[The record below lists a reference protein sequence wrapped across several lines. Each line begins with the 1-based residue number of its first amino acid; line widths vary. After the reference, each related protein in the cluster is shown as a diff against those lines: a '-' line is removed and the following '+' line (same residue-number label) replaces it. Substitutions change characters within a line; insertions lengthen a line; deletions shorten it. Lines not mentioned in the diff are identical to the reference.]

1 MGKTRENLTLL
12 LLALFY
18 LLCSTRY
25 FPGRPAESLLATAR
39 QVLTLAPFLV
49 GGTLLARTLFHRLTG
64 EYLGWSRLARI
75 YLTLGLIGEFFL
87 GLYHYLSLN
96 QPV

>member
-12 LLALFY
+12 LLAIFY
-18 LLCSTRY
+18 LLCSIRY
-25 FPGRPAESLLATAR
+25 FPDRPAETFLSSAQELLTM
-39 QVLTLAPFLV
+39 APFLV
-49 GGTLLARTLFHRLTG
+49 GGTLIARSVFHRFTG
-64 EYLGWSRLARI
+64 EYLGWSRLIRI

-96 QPV
+96 QPH